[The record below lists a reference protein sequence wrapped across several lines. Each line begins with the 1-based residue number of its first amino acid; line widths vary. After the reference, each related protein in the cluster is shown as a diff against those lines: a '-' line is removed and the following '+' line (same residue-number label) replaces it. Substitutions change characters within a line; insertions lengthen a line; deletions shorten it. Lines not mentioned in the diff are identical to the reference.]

1 MRLANLAGRASI
13 IVDGGGKESR
23 AIDVHR
29 SSDSVF
35 GPSMREIYDDWSAF
49 REWAISTDLA
59 ALDCTPFD
67 DADLGAPVP
76 EPRQVFG
83 VGLNYLE
90 HAAESGMGLPDFPL
104 TFTKFPSCIVGP
116 DARVSLPSASV
127 DWEAE
132 LVVVIGVRAHRV
144 VAADAWAHVA
154 GLTVGQ
160 DLSERVVQKR
170 PPSAQFSLG
179 KSFPGFGPTGPW
191 ITTPDE
197 LDDRDDLAIDC
208 TLNGDTMQASRTGD
222 LIFPVPQLIESLSSI
237 VPLGPGDLIFTGT
250 PSGVGMARDPQHFLT
265 PGDVVVTT
273 IEGLG
278 SITTTMTD

>member
-13 IVDGGGKESR
+13 VVESGH
-23 AIDVHR
+23 AGSGAVDVHR
-29 SSDSVF
+29 ASDAAF
-35 GPSMREIYDDWSAF
+35 GPTMRAIYDDWAAF
-49 REWAISTDLA
+49 REWVSGTDLA
-59 ALDCTPFD
+59 GLDSTPFD
-67 DADLGAPVP
+67 DADLAAPVP

-116 DARVSLPSASV
+116 DARVSLPSGSV

-132 LVVVIGVRAHRV
+132 LVVVIGSRAHRAE
-144 VAADAWAHVA
+144 AADAWAHVA
-154 GLTVGQ
+154 GLMVGQ

-191 ITTPDE
+191 LTTPDE
-197 LDDRDDLAIDC
+197 VDDPDDLAIGC
-208 TLNGDTMQASRTGD
+208 TLNGETMQASRTGD

-250 PSGVGMARDPQHFLT
+250 PSGVGMAREPQHFLS

>member
-1 MRLANLAGRASI
+1 MRLANLAGRASL
-13 IVDGGGKESR
+13 IVGGGEIETA

-29 SSDSVF
+29 ASDSVF
-35 GPSMREIYDDWSAF
+35 GPSMRSVCDEWPAF
-49 REWAISTDLA
+49 REWASAIDLA
-59 ALDCTPFD
+59 TLDSVPFD
-67 DADLGAPVP
+67 DADLGAPVA

-83 VGLNYLE
+83 VGLNYRE

-132 LVVVIGVRAHRV
+132 LVVVIGSRAHGV
-144 VAADAWAHVA
+144 VAADAWTHVA
-154 GLTVGQ
+154 GLMVGQ

-197 LDDRDDLAIDC
+197 LDDRDDLAIGC
-208 TLNGDTMQASRTGD
+208 TVNGETMQASRTGD
-222 LIFPVPQLIESLSSI
+222 LIFPVPRLIESLSSI

-250 PSGVGMARDPQHFLT
+250 PSGVGMAREPQHFLS
-265 PGDVVVTT
+265 PGDIVVTT

-278 SITTTMTD
+278 SITTTMTR

>member
-1 MRLANLAGRASI
+1 MHIANLAGRAAI
-13 IVDGGGKESR
+13 IVDDA
-23 AIDVHR
+23 AIDVHDAT
-29 SSDSVF
+29 DSTF
-35 GPSMREIYDDWSAF
+35 GPSMRDLYDDWPAF
-49 REWAISTDLA
+49 REWASSTDLA
-59 ALDCTPFD
+59 SLEAVPYDT
-67 DADLGAPVP
+67 ADLDAPAP

-116 DARVSLPSASV
+116 DAEVRLPSESV

-132 LVVVIGVRAHRV
+132 LVVVIGARAHGV
-144 VAADAWAHVA
+144 MAADAWGHVA
-154 GLTVGQ
+154 GLMVGQ

-197 LDDRDDLAIDC
+197 LDVRDDLAIGC
-208 TLNGDTMQASRTGD
+208 TLNGETMQESRTGD
-222 LIFPVPQLIESLSSI
+222 LIFPVSQLIESLSSI
-237 VPLGPGDLIFTGT
+237 VPLLPGDLIFTGT
-250 PSGVGMARDPQHFLT
+250 PSGVGMARDPQLFLS

-278 SITTTMTD
+278 SITTTMIA